1 MNARAK
7 VTELNG
13 VPPLE
18 ESIPLGLQHVLAM
31 FAGNIT
37 PIIIVSAALKIPA
50 AEKTLLLQ
58 AAMFVAGVV
67 TLIQL
72 YPLGRIGGRLP
83 IVMGTSSGFLPTC
96 LSIGARYGL
105 SGILGAS
112 LIGGLFEAVLG
123 LFLKPLKKY
132 FPPLVT
138 GTVVIAIGLSLIPI
152 GVKYFGGGVGAKDF
166 GSPSNLLLGLIVLV
180 TILIFKQFTKGFSS
194 MSAILIGIVVGYIV
208 AIPMGKVNFD
218 AVKAAGWVSVPVPF
232 KFALSFHWDAIFA
245 MLIMYIVTA
254 VETVGDISGITM
266 GGLKREATDKEL
278 SGGIIA
284 DGLGSSF
291 AALFGVLP
299 NTSFSQNVGLVGITG
314 VVNRFAIA
322 TGAVFLILAGFF
334 PKIGAIV
341 SIMPASVLGG
351 AAIIMFSMIAI
362 SGINLIVQ
370 EPLDGRN
377 GMIVAL
383 ALGLGFGLGSVPEIL
398 ANMPEWVR
406 LLFGESGIVVASL
419 VALTLNVIFPKESA
433 VNKIEIS
440 EGVNNINDK

>member
-1 MNARAK
+1 MEKKAK
-7 VTELNG
+7 VTELDG
-13 VPPLE
+13 IPPLK

-37 PIIIVSAALKIPA
+37 PIIIVAGALKIPA
-50 AEKTLLLQ
+50 AEKTFLIQ
-58 AAMFVAGVV
+58 AAMFVAGIV

-72 YPLGRIGGRLP
+72 YPIGKVGAKLP

-96 LSIGARYGL
+96 LSIGARYGI

-112 LIGGLFEAVLG
+112 LIGGLFEGVLG

-138 GTVVIAIGLSLIPI
+138 GTVVLAIGLSLIPLGI
-152 GVKYFGGGVGAKDF
+152 KFFGGGVGAKDF
-166 GSPSNLLLGLIVLV
+166 GSPSNLLLAFIVLI
-180 TILIFKQFTKGFSS
+180 TILIFKQFTKGISS

-218 AVKAAGWVSVPVPF
+218 AVANAGWFSLPVPM
-232 KFALSFHWDAIFA
+232 KFGLTFHWDAIFA
-245 MLIMYIVTA
+245 MMIMYIVTA

-266 GGLKREATDKEL
+266 GGLKREATDREL
-278 SGGIIA
+278 SGGVIA

-299 NTSFSQNVGLVGITG
+299 NTSFSQNVGIVAMTG

-322 TGAVFLILAGFF
+322 TGAIFLILAGFF
-334 PKIGAIV
+334 PKLGAVV
-341 SIMPASVLGG
+341 SIMPPSVLGG
-351 AAIIMFSMIAI
+351 AAILMFAMIAI
-362 SGINLIVQ
+362 SGINLITK

-377 GMIVAL
+377 GIIVAV
-383 ALGLGFGLGSVPEIL
+383 ALGLGFGLGSVPEVL
-398 ANMPEWVR
+398 AVFPEWAK
-406 LLFGESGIVVASL
+406 LLFAQSGIVVASM
-419 VALTLNVIFPKESA
+419 VALILNIVFPKEK
-433 VNKIEIS
+433 VTIETKTS
-440 EGVNNINDK
+440 KVNNLNS

>member
-1 MNARAK
+1 MKKNAS
-7 VTELNG
+7 VTALDG
-13 VPPLE
+13 IPPLGE
-18 ESIPLGLQHVLAM
+18 AIPLGIQHVLAM

-37 PIIIVSAALKIPA
+37 PIIIVAGALKISVE
-50 AEKTLLLQ
+50 EKTFLIQ
-58 AAMFVAGVV
+58 AAMFVAGMV

-72 YPLGRIGGRLP
+72 YPFKRVGAKLP

-138 GTVVIAIGLSLIPI
+138 GTVVLAIGLSLIPLGI
-152 GVKYFGGGVGAKDF
+152 KFFGGGIGAKDF
-166 GSPSNLLLGLIVLV
+166 GSSSNLLLGFIVLV
-180 TILIFKQFTKGFSS
+180 TILIFKQFTKGISS
-194 MSAILIGIVVGYIV
+194 MSAILIGIIVGYLV

-218 AVKAAGWVSVPVPF
+218 IVANAGWLSVPVPL
-232 KFALSFHWDAIFA
+232 KFGLTFHWDAIFA

-278 SGGIIA
+278 SGGVIA

-299 NTSFSQNVGLVGITG
+299 NTSFSQNVGIVAMTG
-314 VVNRFAIA
+314 VINRFAIA
-322 TGAVFLILAGFF
+322 TGAIFLILAGFF
-334 PKIGAIV
+334 PKLGAIV
-341 SIMPASVLGG
+341 SIMPPSVLGG
-351 AAIIMFSMIAI
+351 AAILMFAMIAI
-362 SGINLIVQ
+362 SGINLITK

-377 GMIVAL
+377 GLIVAV
-383 ALGLGFGLGSVPEIL
+383 ALGLGFGLGSVPEVLAIL
-398 ANMPEWVR
+398 PEWAK
-406 LLFGESGIVVASL
+406 LLFAQSGIVVASM
-419 VALTLNVIFPKESA
+419 VALILNIIFPK
-433 VNKIEIS
+433 
-440 EGVNNINDK
+440 DK

>member
-1 MNARAK
+1 MNGKAK
-7 VTELNG
+7 VTELDG
-13 VPPLE
+13 MPPLNE
-18 ESIPLGLQHVLAM
+18 AIPLGLQHVLAM

-37 PIIIVSAALKIPA
+37 PIIIIAGILKIPL
-50 AEKTLLLQ
+50 AEKTFLLQ
-58 AAMFVAGVV
+58 ASMFVAGIV

-72 YPLGRIGGRLP
+72 YPIKRIGARLP

-96 LSIGARYGL
+96 ISIGSRYGL

-112 LIGGLFEAVLG
+112 LIGGLFEGVLG
-123 LFLKPLKKY
+123 VFLKPLKKY

-138 GTVVIAIGLSLIPI
+138 GTVVMSIGLSLIPI
-152 GVKYFGGGVGAKDF
+152 GVKYFGGGIGAKDF
-166 GSPSNLLLGLIVLV
+166 GSPSNLILASIVLI
-180 TILIFKQFTKGFSS
+180 TILIFKQYTKGLSS

-218 AVKAAGWVSVPVPF
+218 VVRNAGWFSVPIPF
-232 KFALSFHWDAIFA
+232 RFGLSFHWDAIFA

-266 GGLKREATDKEL
+266 GGLKRDATDKEL

-299 NTSFSQNVGLVGITG
+299 NTSFSQNVGLVAISG

-322 TGAVFLILAGFF
+322 TGAIFLILAGFF

-341 SIMPASVLGG
+341 SIMPPSVLGG
-351 AAIIMFSMIAI
+351 AAILMFSMITI
-362 SGINLIVQ
+362 SGINLITQ

-377 GMIVAL
+377 GIIVAV
-383 ALGLGFGLGSVPEIL
+383 ALGLGFGLGSVPEVL
-398 ANMPEWVR
+398 ARMPEWVK
-406 LLFGESGIVVASL
+406 LIFGESGIVVASMVSL
-419 VALTLNVIFPKESA
+419 ILNVIFPKDKVA
-433 VNKIEIS
+433 KITKETNTLAS
-440 EGVNNINDK
+440 

>member
-1 MNARAK
+1 MKRNAK
-7 VTELNG
+7 VTELDG
-13 VPPLE
+13 MPPLG
-18 ESIPLGLQHVLAM
+18 ESIPLGIQHVLAM

-37 PIIIVSAALKIPA
+37 PIIIVAGALKIPV
-50 AEKTLLLQ
+50 AEKTLLIQ
-58 AAMFVAGVV
+58 AAMFVAGLV

-72 YPLGRIGGRLP
+72 YPFKRVGAGLP
-83 IVMGTSSGFLPTC
+83 VVMGTSSGFIPTC

-138 GTVVIAIGLSLIPI
+138 GTVVLAIGLSLIPLGI
-152 GVKYFGGGVGAKDF
+152 KFFAGGIGAKDF
-166 GSPSNLLLGLIVLV
+166 GSASNLFLGFIVLV
-180 TILIFKQFTKGFSS
+180 TILIFKQFTKGISS
-194 MSAILIGIVVGYIV
+194 MSAILIGIIVGYIV

-218 AVKAAGWVSVPVPF
+218 VVVNAGWLSIPVPL
-232 KFALSFHWDAIFA
+232 KFGLSFHWDAVFA

-278 SGGIIA
+278 SGGVIA

-299 NTSFSQNVGLVGITG
+299 NTTFSQNVGIVAMTG

-322 TGAVFLILAGFF
+322 TGAIFLILAGFF
-334 PKIGAIV
+334 PKLGAIV
-341 SIMPASVLGG
+341 SIMPPSVLGG
-351 AAIIMFSMIAI
+351 AAILMFAMITI
-362 SGINLIVQ
+362 SGINLITK

-377 GMIVAL
+377 GLIVAV
-383 ALGLGFGLGSVPEIL
+383 ALGLGFGLGSVPDVL
-398 ANMPEWVR
+398 AIFPEWAK
-406 LLFGESGIVVASL
+406 LLFAQSGIVVASM
-419 VALTLNVIFPKESA
+419 VALILNIIFPKD
-433 VNKIEIS
+433 
-440 EGVNNINDK
+440 NIVK

>member
-1 MNARAK
+1 MKRNAK
-7 VTELNG
+7 VTELDG
-13 VPPLE
+13 IPPLGE
-18 ESIPLGLQHVLAM
+18 AIPLGIQHVLAM

-37 PIIIVSAALKIPA
+37 PIIIVAGALKISV
-50 AEKTLLLQ
+50 AEKTLLIQ
-58 AAMFVAGVV
+58 AAMFVAGLV

-72 YPLGRIGGRLP
+72 YPFKRVGARLP
-83 IVMGTSSGFLPTC
+83 VVMGTSSGFIPTC

-112 LIGGLFEAVLG
+112 LIGGLFEGVLG

-138 GTVVIAIGLSLIPI
+138 GTVLLAIGLSLIPLGI
-152 GVKYFGGGVGAKDF
+152 KFFGGGIGVKDF
-166 GSPSNLLLGLIVLV
+166 GSASNLILGSIVLV
-180 TILIFKQFTKGFSS
+180 TILIFKQYTKGISS

-218 AVKAAGWVSVPVPF
+218 IVANAGWLSIPVPF
-232 KFALSFHWDAIFA
+232 KFGLSFHWDAVFA

-278 SGGIIA
+278 SGGVIA

-291 AALFGVLP
+291 GALFGVLP
-299 NTSFSQNVGLVGITG
+299 NTTFSQNVGIVAMTG

-322 TGAVFLILAGFF
+322 TGAIFLILAGFF
-334 PKIGAIV
+334 PKLGAIV
-341 SIMPASVLGG
+341 SIMPSSVLGG
-351 AAIIMFSMIAI
+351 AAILMFSMIAI
-362 SGINLIVQ
+362 SGINLITK

-377 GMIVAL
+377 GLIVAV
-383 ALGLGFGLGSVPEIL
+383 AIGLGFGLGSVPDVLAIL
-398 ANMPEWVR
+398 PQWAQ
-406 LLFGESGIVVASL
+406 LLFAQSGIVVASM
-419 VALTLNVIFPKESA
+419 VALILNVIFPKE
-433 VNKIEIS
+433 KIS
-440 EGVNNINDK
+440 

>member
-1 MNARAK
+1 MNVKAK
-7 VTELNG
+7 VTELDG
-13 VPPLE
+13 MPPLGQ
-18 ESIPLGLQHVLAM
+18 SVPLGIQHVLAM

-37 PIIIVSAALKIPA
+37 PIIIIAAALKIPVE
-50 AEKTLLLQ
+50 EKTLLLQ
-58 AAMFVAGVV
+58 AAMFVAGIV
-67 TLIQL
+67 TLVQL
-72 YPLGRIGGRLP
+72 YPLGRIGGKLP

-123 LFLKPLKKY
+123 LFLKPLRKY

-138 GTVVIAIGLSLIPI
+138 GTVVLAIGLSLIPI
-152 GVKYFGGGVGAKDF
+152 GVKYFGGGVGAADL
-166 GSPSNLLLGLIVLV
+166 GSPSNLILGFIVLI

-194 MSAILIGIVVGYIV
+194 MSAILIGIIVGYIV

-218 AVKAAGWVSVPVPF
+218 VVRAAGWFSVPVPF
-232 KFALSFHWDAIFA
+232 KFGLSFHWDAIFA
-245 MLIMYIVTA
+245 MMIMYIVTA

-266 GGLKREATDKEL
+266 GGLKRDATDKEL
-278 SGGIIA
+278 SGGVIA
-284 DGLGSSF
+284 DGIGSSF

-322 TGAVFLILAGFF
+322 TGAIFLILAGFF
-334 PKIGAIV
+334 PKLGAIV

-362 SGINLIVQ
+362 SGINLLVQ

-377 GMIVAL
+377 GMIVAI
-383 ALGLGFGLGSVPEIL
+383 ALGLGFGLGSVPEVL
-398 ANMPEWVR
+398 TFMPEWVK
-406 LLFGESGIVVASL
+406 LLFGGSGIVIASM
-419 VALTLNVIFPKESA
+419 VALILNVILPKDD
-433 VNKIEIS
+433 VNEKTKAS
-440 EGVNNINDK
+440 KGAKN